1 MGRDLLDQSQL
12 HTRGNT
18 YWLINYRMPIGLALP
33 LGVGAV
39 TYALNKQPH
48 HSTIISS
55 NNKHLQQDQTDRCP
69 TTCSLKPGLELS
81 LNVTPV
87 EPTSPCSGS
96 PQGHRHRGDMFFL
109 GPFAKTLLCTRHCK
123 TQTLPMVYRIEEMRL
138 SLKS

>member
-18 YWLINYRMPIGLALP
+18 YWLINYRMPIRLALP

-48 HSTIISS
+48 HSAIISS
-55 NNKHLQQDQTDRCP
+55 NNKHLQQDQIDRCP

-96 PQGHRHRGDMFFL
+96 LQGRRHRGDMFFL